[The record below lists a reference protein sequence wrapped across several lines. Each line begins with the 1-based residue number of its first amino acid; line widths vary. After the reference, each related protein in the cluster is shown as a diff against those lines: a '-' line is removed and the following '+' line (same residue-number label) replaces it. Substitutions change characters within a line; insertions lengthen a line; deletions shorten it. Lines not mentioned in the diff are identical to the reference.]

1 MAEFAG
7 ITLGVDVRQVDQGTK
22 SLQEFKRAN
31 EQAAAGVS
39 EFVNAELVAKNQAR
53 DTARYLS
60 EQRSAF
66 QSLQSAID
74 PTASKLRKL
83 QDAASSLDKAFSAGV
98 VPEAEFY
105 RLGEA
110 LETQT
115 NRLIRSRSALTE
127 EGRAAIEAAKN
138 KESAERQAQSFIR
151 SLQAQADAATLSRD
165 EFLKL
170 RAAQLGVSD
179 QAAPIIDRITQA
191 SSNNTNAIANQSRAF
206 QAAGIS
212 AGQYNQA
219 LRFLPVQINDITSS
233 IANGMPLF
241 MVLTQQIPQIT
252 DSFGGF
258 SNTLSAAQGAV
269 IDYVSSIGELRSS
282 FADVKTLGDEAILR
296 FGRAATIFGGAIVA
310 SLAVLGKAA
319 YDSFIEVRQ
328 LNNAIIETG
337 RSSTLSVAAIKDYAD
352 QLNETS
358 RATKGSIGDIYQSLV
373 SNGRLTVSQINL
385 IAKSVANLSA
395 VSSRSA
401 ESIIS
406 DFDKIAKDP
415 VKGLIELDK
424 QFNFLSEGQL
434 TLVNNLKE
442 TEGQTAAV
450 TAALE
455 IFAARNESVTKQ
467 IEGSLTPLEL
477 AWGDFRKFVSDTWDA
492 IGDRT
497 IGALNLFTDV
507 IAATIERIRLIIGT
521 GDKLINDF
529 VIRGIEALQKIP
541 GASGV
546 GNGIAEQLRK
556 DNDAIEKENIRL
568 AKSIADR
575 DARVRRGETGYLSVG
590 EGSESQTGTSDRDSE
605 SRRKALADEI
615 KAIEERSKK
624 TKSGAKEERDLTI
637 SYESGV
643 LALQAQL
650 KVLQEHRQISDVI
663 SNERKQLFAEE
674 AKFAILNERLADG
687 TITKQ
692 QRSLLL
698 QQDKILGLAREKAEI
713 GDQIVLQERANKL
726 LDDNIKKTR
735 QINAE
740 AASISVGAGLSQRE
754 AERRRELAALEAQ
767 QISKGGSVDDTDFQ
781 ALLQARQNFYNQEDA
796 LRGNWLAGVKSAFAE
811 TADELANF
819 NQIGSELAM
828 SAFNGLT
835 DQITNLVT
843 TGEASFR
850 EFTASILKQIARIAT
865 QLLLIKAIESTISSF
880 GGSGGAIGSIGSA
893 FGFASGGYTGNGGKY
908 EPAGTVHKGEFV
920 FTKEATSRIGV
931 DNLYKLMRG
940 YANGGV
946 VGAGPGYATG
956 GLVGGSN
963 VNVGGVNVTV
973 QTGLGGGGGNDAKQ
987 LESGIRVIIAEEIT
1001 QSFQQGGT
1009 AYQFLRGYS

>member
-60 EQRSAF
+60 EQRTAF
-66 QSLQSAID
+66 RQLQTAID
-74 PTASKLRKL
+74 PTAGKLRKL
-83 QDAASSLDKAFSAGV
+83 QEAADALDKSFSAGV

-105 RLGEA
+105 RLSEA

-115 NRLIRSRSALTE
+115 NRLRNSQRALTE
-127 EGRAAIEAAKN
+127 EGRAAIEASKAKAQAATQ
-138 KESAERQAQSFIR
+138 AERFLK
-151 SLQAQADAATLSRD
+151 SLQAEAQAATLTR
-165 EFLKL
+165 EELLKL
-170 RAAQLGVSD
+170 RAAELGVSS
-179 QAAPIIDRITQA
+179 QAAPIIAQIGAAADQSASALTRQSQA
-191 SSNNTNAIANQSRAF
+191 LQRSGLSVGQYKNAIRT
-206 QAAGIS
+206 
-212 AGQYNQA
+212 
-219 LRFLPVQINDITSS
+219 LP
-233 IANGMPLF
+233 A
-241 MVLTQQIPQIT
+241 QIT
-252 DSFGGF
+252 DIGTSLAGGIPIWLIAIQQGGQIKDSFGGVA
-258 SNTLSAAQGAV
+258 NTFRFALAALNPFIVAAGALGVALGALGLSAYQ
-269 IDYVSSIGELRSS
+269 
-282 FADVKTLGDEAILR
+282 
-296 FGRAATIFGGAIVA
+296 
-310 SLAVLGKAA
+310 A
-319 YDSFIEVRQ
+319 YQNTSQ
-328 LNNAIIETG
+328 LNQTLTLTG
-337 RSSTLSVAAIKDYAD
+337 
-352 QLNETS
+352 
-358 RATKGSIGDIYQSLV
+358 QS
-373 SNGRLTVSQINL
+373 
-385 IAKSVANLSA
+385 ANLSA
-395 VSSRSA
+395 GAVQNLARNAA
-401 ESIIS
+401 EAAGATQGLGQEIANGLVASGNRTVAQISIITEATARWATVTGDS
-406 DFDKIAKDP
+406 ADDIVKNFDKIANDP
-415 VKGLIELDK
+415 VKGLAELDK
-424 QFNFLSEGQL
+424 QFNFLTAGQL
-434 TLVNNLKE
+434 KYIEQIRV
-442 TEGQTAAV
+442 TEGQTQAV
-450 TAALE
+450 TAATKL
-455 IFAARNESVTKQ
+455 FADVMENRLTKVA
-467 IEGSLTPLEL
+467 ESLTPLER
-477 AWGDFRKFVSDTWDA
+477 AWDSFKNFVSRVWTD
-492 IGDRT
+492 IGNRT
-497 IGALNLFTDV
+497 LGALNLIVDV
-507 IAATIERIRLIIGT
+507 VAGTIEQIRLLIGQ
-521 GDKLINDF
+521 GDVLINNF
-529 VIRGIEALQKIP
+529 LISTIKAFQNIP
-541 GASGV
+541 GADGV
-546 GNGIAEQLRK
+546 GSELVQQFEKQNEGIKKANE
-556 DNDAIEKENIRL
+556 EL
-568 AKSIADR
+568 AKSVAER
-575 DARVRRGETGYLSVG
+575 DARIRKGELGYVAPTQEEQQRTG
-590 EGSESQTGTSDRDSE
+590 ESDAE
-605 SRRKALADEI
+605 FEKRRKARERELKD
-615 KAIEERSKK
+615 IEEANKK
-624 TKSGAKEERDLTI
+624 RKEGVKDQRDLTI
-637 SYESGV
+637 NYESGV

-692 QRSLLL
+692 QRALLL

-726 LDDNIKKTR
+726 LDDNVKKAR

-740 AASISVGAGLSQRE
+740 ASSVSLGAGLAQRE
-754 AERRRELAALEAQ
+754 AERLREIEALKAQ
-767 QISKGGSVDDTDFQ
+767 QVSKGGSVDDTDFQ
-781 ALLQARQNFYNQEDA
+781 ELLQARQNFYNQEDA

-843 TGEASFR
+843 TGEASFK

-880 GGSGGAIGSIGSA
+880 GGSGGSTGTAIASFGKS

-946 VGAGPGYATG
+946 VGSGPGYATG

>member
-60 EQRSAF
+60 EQRQAF
-66 QSLQSAID
+66 RQLQTAID
-74 PTASKLRKL
+74 PTAGKLRKL
-83 QDAASSLDKAFSAGV
+83 QEAADALDKSFSAGV

-105 RLGEA
+105 RLSEA

-115 NRLIRSRSALTE
+115 NRLRNSQRALTE
-127 EGRAAIEAAKN
+127 EGRAAIEASKAKAQAAN
-138 KESAERQAQSFIR
+138 QAERFLK
-151 SLQAQADAATLSRD
+151 SLQAEAQAATLTR
-165 EFLKL
+165 EELLKL
-170 RAAQLGVSD
+170 RAAELGVSS
-179 QAAPIIDRITQA
+179 QAAPIIAQIGAAADQSAAALTRQSQA
-191 SSNNTNAIANQSRAF
+191 LQRSGLSVGAYKNAIRQ
-206 QAAGIS
+206 
-212 AGQYNQA
+212 
-219 LRFLPVQINDITSS
+219 LP
-233 IANGMPLF
+233 A
-241 MVLTQQIPQIT
+241 QIT
-252 DSFGGF
+252 DIGTSLAGGIPIWLIAIQQGGQIKDSFGGVA
-258 SNTLSAAQGAV
+258 NTFRFALAALNPFIVAAGALGVALGALGLSAYQ
-269 IDYVSSIGELRSS
+269 
-282 FADVKTLGDEAILR
+282 
-296 FGRAATIFGGAIVA
+296 
-310 SLAVLGKAA
+310 A
-319 YDSFIEVRQ
+319 YQNTSQ
-328 LNNAIIETG
+328 LNQTLTLTG
-337 RSSTLSVAAIKDYAD
+337 
-352 QLNETS
+352 
-358 RATKGSIGDIYQSLV
+358 QS
-373 SNGRLTVSQINL
+373 
-385 IAKSVANLSA
+385 ANLSA
-395 VSSRSA
+395 GAVQNLARNAAEAAGATQGLGQEIANGLVASGSRTVA
-401 ESIIS
+401 QISIITEATARWATVTGDS
-406 DFDKIAKDP
+406 ADDIVKNFDKIANDP
-415 VKGLIELDK
+415 VKGLAELDK
-424 QFNFLSEGQL
+424 QFNFLTAGQL
-434 TLVNNLKE
+434 KYIE
-442 TEGQTAAV
+442 QIRITEGQTQAV
-450 TAALE
+450 TAATKL
-455 IFAARNESVTKQ
+455 FADVMENRLNKVAE
-467 IEGSLTPLEL
+467 SLTPLER
-477 AWGDFRKFVSDTWDA
+477 AWDSFKNFVSRVWTD
-492 IGDRT
+492 IGNRT
-497 IGALNLFTDV
+497 LGALNLIVDV
-507 IAATIERIRLIIGT
+507 VAGTIEQIQLLIGQ
-521 GDKLINDF
+521 GDVLINNF
-529 VIRGIEALQKIP
+529 LISTIKAFQNIP
-541 GASGV
+541 GADGV
-546 GNGIAEQLRK
+546 GSELVQQFEKQNEGIKKANEELVKSVAE
-556 DNDAIEKENIRL
+556 
-568 AKSIADR
+568 R
-575 DARVRRGETGYLSVG
+575 DARIRKGELGYVTSTQEEQQRTG
-590 EGSESQTGTSDRDSE
+590 ESDAE
-605 SRRKALADEI
+605 FEKRRKAREQELKD
-615 KAIEERSKK
+615 IEEANKK
-624 TKSGAKEERDLTI
+624 RKEGVKDQRDLTI
-637 SYESGV
+637 NYESGV

-650 KVLQEHRQISDVI
+650 KVLQEHRQISDVV

-692 QRSLLL
+692 QRALLL
-698 QQDKILGLAREKAEI
+698 QQDKILGLAREKAEL

-740 AASISVGAGLSQRE
+740 ASSVSLGAGLANRE
-754 AERRRELAALEAQ
+754 ADRLKEIEALKAQ
-767 QISKGGSVDDTDFQ
+767 QVSKGGSVDDTDFQ

-796 LRGNWLAGVKSAFAE
+796 LRGDWLAGVKSAFAE
-811 TADELANF
+811 TADELSNF

-843 TGEASFR
+843 TGEANFR

-880 GGSGGAIGSIGSA
+880 GGSGGSTGTAISNFGKS

-908 EPAGTVHKGEFV
+908 EPAGTVHRGEFV

-946 VGAGPGYATG
+946 VGSGPGYATG

>member
-39 EFVNAELVAKNQAR
+39 EFVNAEIVAKNQAR

-60 EQRSAF
+60 EQRAAF
-66 QSLQSAID
+66 RQLQTAID
-74 PTASKLRKL
+74 PTAGKLRKL
-83 QDAASSLDKAFSAGV
+83 QEAADALDKSFSAGV

-105 RLGEA
+105 RLSEA

-115 NRLIRSRSALTE
+115 NRIRNSQRALTE
-127 EGRAAIEAAKN
+127 EGRAAIEASKAKAQAATQ
-138 KESAERQAQSFIR
+138 AERFLK
-151 SLQAQADAATLSRD
+151 SLQAEAQAATLTR
-165 EFLKL
+165 EELLKL
-170 RAAQLGVSD
+170 RAAELGVSS
-179 QAAPIIDRITQA
+179 QAAPIIAQIGAAADQSATALTRQSQA
-191 SSNNTNAIANQSRAF
+191 LQRS
-206 QAAGIS
+206 GLS
-212 AGQYNQA
+212 AGQYKNAISQ
-219 LRFLPVQINDITSS
+219 LP
-233 IANGMPLF
+233 A
-241 MVLTQQIPQIT
+241 QIT
-252 DSFGGF
+252 DIGTSLAGGIPIWLIAIQQGGQIKDSFGGVA
-258 SNTLSAAQGAV
+258 NTFRFALAALNPFVVAAGALGLALGALGLSAYQ
-269 IDYVSSIGELRSS
+269 
-282 FADVKTLGDEAILR
+282 
-296 FGRAATIFGGAIVA
+296 
-310 SLAVLGKAA
+310 A
-319 YDSFIEVRQ
+319 YQNTSQ
-328 LNNAIIETG
+328 LNQALTLTG
-337 RSSTLSVAAIKDYAD
+337 
-352 QLNETS
+352 
-358 RATKGSIGDIYQSLV
+358 QS
-373 SNGRLTVSQINL
+373 
-385 IAKSVANLSA
+385 ANLSA
-395 VSSRSA
+395 GAVQNLARNAAEAAGATQGLGQEIANGLA
-401 ESIIS
+401 ESGNRTVAQISIITEATARWATVTGDS
-406 DFDKIAKDP
+406 ADDIVKNFDKIANDP
-415 VKGLIELDK
+415 VKGLAELDK
-424 QFNFLSEGQL
+424 QFNFLTAGQL
-434 TLVNNLKE
+434 KYIEQIRV
-442 TEGQTAAV
+442 TEGQTQAV
-450 TAALE
+450 TAATKL
-455 IFAARNESVTKQ
+455 FADVMENRLTKVA
-467 IEGSLTPLEL
+467 ESLTPLER
-477 AWGDFRKFVSDTWDA
+477 AWDGFKNFVSRVWTD
-492 IGDRT
+492 IGNRT
-497 IGALNLFTDV
+497 LGALNLIVDV
-507 IAATIERIRLIIGT
+507 VAGTIEQIQLLIGQ
-521 GDKLINDF
+521 GDVLINNF
-529 VIRGIEALQKIP
+529 LISTIKAFQNIP
-541 GASGV
+541 GADGV
-546 GNGIAEQLRK
+546 GSELVQQFEKQNEGIKKANEELVKSVAE
-556 DNDAIEKENIRL
+556 
-568 AKSIADR
+568 R
-575 DARVRRGETGYLSVG
+575 DARIRKGELGYVTPTQEEQQRTG
-590 EGSESQTGTSDRDSE
+590 ESDAE
-605 SRRKALADEI
+605 FEKRRKAREQELKD
-615 KAIEERSKK
+615 IEEANKK
-624 TKSGAKEERDLTI
+624 RKQGVKDQRDLTI

-687 TITKQ
+687 TITKE
-692 QRSLLL
+692 QRRLLL
-698 QQDKILGLAREKAEI
+698 QQNKILGLAREKAEL

-740 AASISVGAGLSQRE
+740 AASISTGAGLSQRE

-819 NQIGSELAM
+819 NQISSELAM

-843 TGEASFR
+843 TGEANFR

-880 GGSGGAIGSIGSA
+880 GGTGGAIGSIGSAIGSA

-940 YANGGV
+940 YSNGGV
-946 VGAGPGYATG
+946 VGSGPGYATG

>member
-39 EFVNAELVAKNQAR
+39 EFVNAEVVAKNQAR

-60 EQRSAF
+60 EQRAAF
-66 QSLQSAID
+66 RQLQTAID
-74 PTASKLRKL
+74 PTAGKLRKL
-83 QDAASSLDKAFSAGV
+83 QEAADALDKSFSAGV

-105 RLGEA
+105 RLSEA

-115 NRLIRSRSALTE
+115 NMLRNSQRALTE
-127 EGRAAIEAAKN
+127 EGRAAIEASKAKAQAATQ
-138 KESAERQAQSFIR
+138 AERFLK
-151 SLQAQADAATLSRD
+151 SLQAEAQAATLTR
-165 EFLKL
+165 EELLKL
-170 RAAQLGVSD
+170 RAEELGVSS
-179 QAAPIIDRITQA
+179 QAAPIIAQIGAAADQSATALTRQSQA
-191 SSNNTNAIANQSRAF
+191 LRRS
-206 QAAGIS
+206 GLS
-212 AGQYNQA
+212 AGQYKNAISQ
-219 LRFLPVQINDITSS
+219 LP
-233 IANGMPLF
+233 A
-241 MVLTQQIPQIT
+241 QIT
-252 DSFGGF
+252 DIGTSLAGGIPIWIIAIQQGGQIKDSFGGVA
-258 SNTLSAAQGAV
+258 NTFRFALAALNPFVVAAGALGVALGALGLSAYQ
-269 IDYVSSIGELRSS
+269 
-282 FADVKTLGDEAILR
+282 
-296 FGRAATIFGGAIVA
+296 
-310 SLAVLGKAA
+310 A
-319 YDSFIEVRQ
+319 YQNTSQ
-328 LNNAIIETG
+328 LNQTLTLTG
-337 RSSTLSVAAIKDYAD
+337 
-352 QLNETS
+352 
-358 RATKGSIGDIYQSLV
+358 QS
-373 SNGRLTVSQINL
+373 
-385 IAKSVANLSA
+385 ANLSA
-395 VSSRSA
+395 GAVQNLARSA
-401 ESIIS
+401 AEAAGATQGLGQEIANGLVASGNRTVAQISIITEATARWATVTGDS
-406 DFDKIAKDP
+406 ADDIVKNFDKIANDP
-415 VKGLIELDK
+415 VKGLAELDK
-424 QFNFLSEGQL
+424 QFNFLTAGQL
-434 TLVNNLKE
+434 KYIEQIRV
-442 TEGQTAAV
+442 TEGQTQAV
-450 TAALE
+450 TAATKL
-455 IFAARNESVTKQ
+455 FADVMENRLTKVA
-467 IEGSLTPLEL
+467 ESLTPLER
-477 AWGDFRKFVSDTWDA
+477 AWDSFKNFVSRVWTD
-492 IGDRT
+492 IGNRT
-497 IGALNLFTDV
+497 LGALNLIVDVVAGTIEQIRLLINQGDV
-507 IAATIERIRLIIGT
+507 I
-521 GDKLINDF
+521 INDF
-529 VIRGIEALQKIP
+529 LISTIKAFQNIP
-541 GASGV
+541 GADGV
-546 GNGIAEQLRK
+546 GSELVKQFEDQNAGIKKANEDL
-556 DNDAIEKENIRL
+556 I
-568 AKSIADR
+568 KSINER
-575 DARVRRGETGYLSVG
+575 DARIRKGELGYVTPSQDEQQRTG
-590 EGSESQTGTSDRDSE
+590 ESDAE
-605 SRRKALADEI
+605 FEKRRKAREQELKDIDE
-615 KAIEERSKK
+615 ANKK
-624 TKSGAKEERDLTI
+624 RKQGVKDQRDLTI

-692 QRSLLL
+692 QRALLL

-754 AERRRELAALEAQ
+754 AERQRELAALEAQ

-843 TGEASFR
+843 TGEANFR

-880 GGSGGAIGSIGSA
+880 GGGGGAIGSIGSA

-908 EPAGTVHKGEFV
+908 EPAGTVHRGEFV

-946 VGAGPGYATG
+946 VGSGPGYATG

-973 QTGLGGGGGNDAKQ
+973 QTGLGGDGGNDAKQ

>member
-60 EQRSAF
+60 EQRTAF
-66 QSLQSAID
+66 RQLQTAID
-74 PTASKLRKL
+74 PTAGKLRKL
-83 QDAASSLDKAFSAGV
+83 QEAADALDKSFSAGV
-98 VPEAEFY
+98 IPEAEFY
-105 RLGEA
+105 RLSEA

-115 NRLIRSRSALTE
+115 NRLRNSQRALTE
-127 EGRAAIEAAKN
+127 EGRAAIEASKAKAQAATQ
-138 KESAERQAQSFIR
+138 AERFLK
-151 SLQAQADAATLSRD
+151 SLQAEAQAATLTR
-165 EFLKL
+165 EELLKL
-170 RAAQLGVSD
+170 RAAELGVSS
-179 QAAPIIDRITQA
+179 QAAPIIAQIGAAADQSAAALTRQSQA
-191 SSNNTNAIANQSRAF
+191 LQRSGLSVGQYKNAIRT
-206 QAAGIS
+206 
-212 AGQYNQA
+212 
-219 LRFLPVQINDITSS
+219 LP
-233 IANGMPLF
+233 A
-241 MVLTQQIPQIT
+241 QIT
-252 DSFGGF
+252 DIGTSLAGGIPIWLIAIQQGGQIKDSFGGVA
-258 SNTLSAAQGAV
+258 NTFRFALAALNPFVVAAGALGVALGALGLSAYQ
-269 IDYVSSIGELRSS
+269 
-282 FADVKTLGDEAILR
+282 
-296 FGRAATIFGGAIVA
+296 
-310 SLAVLGKAA
+310 A
-319 YDSFIEVRQ
+319 YQNTSQ
-328 LNNAIIETG
+328 LNQTLTLTG
-337 RSSTLSVAAIKDYAD
+337 
-352 QLNETS
+352 
-358 RATKGSIGDIYQSLV
+358 QS
-373 SNGRLTVSQINL
+373 
-385 IAKSVANLSA
+385 ANLSA
-395 VSSRSA
+395 GAVQKLARNAA
-401 ESIIS
+401 EAAGATQGLGHEIANGLVASGNRTVAQISIITEATARWATVTGDS
-406 DFDKIAKDP
+406 ADDIVKNFDKIANDP
-415 VKGLIELDK
+415 VKGLAELDK
-424 QFNFLSEGQL
+424 QFNFLTAGQL
-434 TLVNNLKE
+434 KYIEQIRV
-442 TEGQTAAV
+442 TEGQTQAV
-450 TAALE
+450 TAATKL
-455 IFAARNESVTKQ
+455 FADVMENRLTKVA
-467 IEGSLTPLEL
+467 ESLTPLEK
-477 AWGDFRKFVSDTWDA
+477 AWDSFKNFVSRVWTD
-492 IGDRT
+492 IGNRT
-497 IGALNLFTDV
+497 LGALNLIVDV
-507 IAATIERIRLIIGT
+507 VAGTIEQIQLLIGQ
-521 GDKLINDF
+521 GDVLINNF
-529 VIRGIEALQKIP
+529 LISTIKAFQNIP
-541 GASGV
+541 GADGV
-546 GNGIAEQLRK
+546 GSELVQQFEKQNEGIKKANEELVKSVAE
-556 DNDAIEKENIRL
+556 
-568 AKSIADR
+568 R
-575 DARVRRGETGYLSVG
+575 DARIRKGELGYVTPTQEEQQRTG
-590 EGSESQTGTSDRDSE
+590 ESDAE
-605 SRRKALADEI
+605 FEKRRKAREQELKD
-615 KAIEERSKK
+615 IEEANKK
-624 TKSGAKEERDLTI
+624 RKQGVKDQRDLTI

-687 TITKQ
+687 TITKE
-692 QRSLLL
+692 QRRLLL
-698 QQDKILGLAREKAEI
+698 QQDKILGLAREKAEL

-740 AASISVGAGLSQRE
+740 AASISTGAGLSQRE

-767 QISKGGSVDDTDFQ
+767 QVSKGGSVDDTDFQ

-843 TGEASFR
+843 TGEANFR

-880 GGSGGAIGSIGSA
+880 GGSGGAIGSIASSI
-893 FGFASGGYTGNGGKY
+893 GFASGGYTGNGGKY
-908 EPAGTVHKGEFV
+908 EPAGTVHRGEFV

-940 YANGGV
+940 YANGGI
-946 VGAGPGYATG
+946 VGSGPGYATG
-956 GLVGGSN
+956 GLVSGSN

-973 QTGLGGGGGNDAKQ
+973 QTGLGGGAGNDAKQ

>member
-60 EQRSAF
+60 EQRNAF
-66 QSLQSAID
+66 RQLQTAID
-74 PTASKLRKL
+74 PTAGKLRKL
-83 QDAASSLDKAFSAGV
+83 QEAADALDKSFSAGV

-105 RLGEA
+105 RLSEA

-115 NRLIRSRSALTE
+115 NRLRNSQRALTE
-127 EGRAAIEAAKN
+127 EGRAAIEASKAKAQAATQ
-138 KESAERQAQSFIR
+138 AERFLK
-151 SLQAQADAATLSRD
+151 SLQAEAQAATLTR
-165 EFLKL
+165 EELLKL
-170 RAAQLGVSD
+170 RAAELGVSS
-179 QAAPIIDRITQA
+179 QAAPIIAQIGAAADQSAAALTRQSQA
-191 SSNNTNAIANQSRAF
+191 LQRSGLSVGQYKNAIRT
-206 QAAGIS
+206 
-212 AGQYNQA
+212 
-219 LRFLPVQINDITSS
+219 LP
-233 IANGMPLF
+233 A
-241 MVLTQQIPQIT
+241 QIT
-252 DSFGGF
+252 DIGTSLAGGIPIWLIAIQQGGQIKDSFGGVA
-258 SNTLSAAQGAV
+258 NTFRFALAALNPFVVAAGALGVALGALGLSAYQ
-269 IDYVSSIGELRSS
+269 
-282 FADVKTLGDEAILR
+282 
-296 FGRAATIFGGAIVA
+296 
-310 SLAVLGKAA
+310 A
-319 YDSFIEVRQ
+319 YQNTSQ
-328 LNNAIIETG
+328 LNQTLTLTG
-337 RSSTLSVAAIKDYAD
+337 
-352 QLNETS
+352 
-358 RATKGSIGDIYQSLV
+358 QS
-373 SNGRLTVSQINL
+373 
-385 IAKSVANLSA
+385 ANLSA
-395 VSSRSA
+395 GAVRNLARNAA
-401 ESIIS
+401 EAAGATQGLGQEIANGLVASGNRTVAQISIITEATARWATVTGDS
-406 DFDKIAKDP
+406 ADDIVKNFDKIAKDP
-415 VKGLIELDK
+415 VKGLAELDK
-424 QFNFLSEGQL
+424 QFNFLTAGQL
-434 TLVNNLKE
+434 KYIEQIRV
-442 TEGQTAAV
+442 TEGQTQAV
-450 TAALE
+450 TAATKL
-455 IFAARNESVTKQ
+455 FADVMENRLTKVA
-467 IEGSLTPLEL
+467 ESLTPLER
-477 AWGDFRKFVSDTWDA
+477 AWDSFKNFVSRVWTD
-492 IGDRT
+492 IGNRT
-497 IGALNLFTDV
+497 LGALNLIVDV
-507 IAATIERIRLIIGT
+507 VAGTIEQIQLLIGQ
-521 GDKLINDF
+521 GDVLINNF
-529 VIRGIEALQKIP
+529 LISTIKAFQNIP
-541 GASGV
+541 GADGV
-546 GNGIAEQLRK
+546 GSELVQQFEKQNEGIKKANE
-556 DNDAIEKENIRL
+556 EL
-568 AKSIADR
+568 AKSVAER
-575 DARVRRGETGYLSVG
+575 DARIRKGELGYVTPTQEEQQRTG
-590 EGSESQTGTSDRDSE
+590 ESDAE
-605 SRRKALADEI
+605 FEKRRKAREQELKD
-615 KAIEERSKK
+615 IEEANKK
-624 TKSGAKEERDLTI
+624 RKQGVKDQRDLTI

-687 TITKQ
+687 TITKE
-692 QRSLLL
+692 QRRLLI

-740 AASISVGAGLSQRE
+740 AASISAAAGLSQRE
-754 AERRRELAALEAQ
+754 AERQRELSALEAQ

-843 TGEASFR
+843 TGEANFR

-880 GGSGGAIGSIGSA
+880 GGSGGAFSSIASSI
-893 FGFASGGYTGNGGKY
+893 GFASGGYTGNGGKY

-946 VGAGPGYATG
+946 VGSGPGYATG

>member
-60 EQRSAF
+60 EQRTAF
-66 QSLQSAID
+66 RQLQTAID
-74 PTASKLRKL
+74 PTAGKLRKL
-83 QDAASSLDKAFSAGV
+83 QEAADALDKSFSAGV

-105 RLGEA
+105 RLSEA

-115 NRLIRSRSALTE
+115 NRLRNSQRALTE
-127 EGRAAIEAAKN
+127 EGRAAIEASKAKAQAATQ
-138 KESAERQAQSFIR
+138 AERFLK
-151 SLQAQADAATLSRD
+151 SLQAEAQAATLTR
-165 EFLKL
+165 EELLKL
-170 RAAQLGVSD
+170 RAAELGVSS
-179 QAAPIIDRITQA
+179 QAAPIIAQIGAAADQSAAALTRQSQA
-191 SSNNTNAIANQSRAF
+191 LQRSGLSVGAYKNAIRT
-206 QAAGIS
+206 
-212 AGQYNQA
+212 
-219 LRFLPVQINDITSS
+219 LP
-233 IANGMPLF
+233 A
-241 MVLTQQIPQIT
+241 QIT
-252 DSFGGF
+252 DIGTSLAGGIPIWLIAIQQGGQIKDSFGGVA
-258 SNTLSAAQGAV
+258 NTFRFALAALNPFVVAAGALGVALGALGLSAYQ
-269 IDYVSSIGELRSS
+269 
-282 FADVKTLGDEAILR
+282 
-296 FGRAATIFGGAIVA
+296 
-310 SLAVLGKAA
+310 A
-319 YDSFIEVRQ
+319 YQNTSQ
-328 LNNAIIETG
+328 LNQTLTLTG
-337 RSSTLSVAAIKDYAD
+337 
-352 QLNETS
+352 
-358 RATKGSIGDIYQSLV
+358 QS
-373 SNGRLTVSQINL
+373 
-385 IAKSVANLSA
+385 ANLSA
-395 VSSRSA
+395 GAVQNLARNAA
-401 ESIIS
+401 EAAGATQGLGQEIANGLVASGNRTVAQISIITEATARWATVTGDS
-406 DFDKIAKDP
+406 ADDIVKNFDKIANDP
-415 VKGLIELDK
+415 VKGLAELDK
-424 QFNFLSEGQL
+424 QFNFLTAGQL
-434 TLVNNLKE
+434 KYIEQIRV
-442 TEGQTAAV
+442 TEGQTQAV
-450 TAALE
+450 TAATKL
-455 IFAARNESVTKQ
+455 FADVMENRLTKVA
-467 IEGSLTPLEL
+467 ESLTPLEK
-477 AWGDFRKFVSDTWDA
+477 AWDSFKNFVSRVWTD
-492 IGDRT
+492 IGNRT
-497 IGALNLFTDV
+497 LGALNLIVDV
-507 IAATIERIRLIIGT
+507 VAGTIEQIQLLIGQ
-521 GDKLINDF
+521 GDVLINNF
-529 VIRGIEALQKIP
+529 LISTIKAFQNIP
-541 GASGV
+541 GADGV
-546 GNGIAEQLRK
+546 GSELVQQFEKQNEGIKKANEELVKSVAE
-556 DNDAIEKENIRL
+556 
-568 AKSIADR
+568 R
-575 DARVRRGETGYLSVG
+575 DARIRKGELGYVATTQEEQQRSG
-590 EGSESQTGTSDRDSE
+590 ESDAE
-605 SRRKALADEI
+605 FEKRRKARDQELKDIEAAN
-615 KAIEERSKK
+615 KARKVGVK
-624 TKSGAKEERDLTI
+624 DQQDLTI
-637 SYESGV
+637 NYESGV

-692 QRSLLL
+692 QRALLL

-740 AASISVGAGLSQRE
+740 AASISAGAGLSQRE
-754 AERRRELAALEAQ
+754 AERQRELAALEAQ

-796 LRGNWLAGVKSAFAE
+796 LRGNWLAGVRSAFAE

-819 NQIGSELAM
+819 NQIGAELAT

-843 TGEASFR
+843 TGEANFR

-908 EPAGTVHKGEFV
+908 EPAGTVHRGEFV

-931 DNLYKLMRG
+931 SNLYKLMRG

-946 VGAGPGYATG
+946 VGSGPGYATG

>member
-7 ITLGVDVRQVDQGTK
+7 ITIGVDVRQVDQGTK

-39 EFVNAELVAKNQAR
+39 EFVNSEIVAKNQAR

-60 EQRSAF
+60 EQRAAF
-66 QSLQSAID
+66 RQLQTAID
-74 PTASKLRKL
+74 PTAGKLRKL
-83 QDAASSLDKAFSAGV
+83 QEAADALDKSFSAGV

-105 RLGEA
+105 RLSEA

-115 NRLIRSRSALTE
+115 NRLRNSQRALTE
-127 EGRAAIEAAKN
+127 EGRAAIEASKAK
-138 KESAERQAQSFIR
+138 SRAAAQAERFLK
-151 SLQAQADAATLSRD
+151 SLQAEAQAATLTR
-165 EFLKL
+165 EELLKL
-170 RAAQLGVSD
+170 RAAELGVSS

-212 AGQYNQA
+212 AGQYKQA
-219 LRFLPVQINDITSS
+219 LGLLPVQINDITTSL
-233 IANGMPLF
+233 ANGLPLF
-241 MVLTQQIPQIT
+241 MVISQQLPQIT

-258 SNTLSAAQGAV
+258 SNTVAAAGGA
-269 IDYVSSIGELRSS
+269 ITDYVSSITELRSA
-282 FADVKTLGDEAILR
+282 FTDVRNLSDEAITR
-296 FGRAATIFGGAIVA
+296 FGRAATLFGGVVA
-310 SLAVLGKAA
+310 ASVAVLGKAA

-424 QFNFLSEGQL
+424 QFNFLSKGQL

-507 IAATIERIRLIIGT
+507 IAATIEQIRLIIGT

-546 GNGIAEQLRK
+546 GSGIAEQLRK
-556 DNDAIEKENIRL
+556 DNEAIEKENRRL
-568 AKSIADR
+568 AKSIAER
-575 DARVRRGETGYLSVG
+575 DERVRKGETGYLSAG
-590 EGSESQTGTSDRDSE
+590 EGSPSQAGTSDKDSE
-605 SRRKALADEI
+605 SRRKALAEEI
-615 KAIEERSKK
+615 KAIEERIKNLR
-624 TKSGAKEERDLTI
+624 SGAKEESDLTI

-692 QRSLLL
+692 QRALLL
-698 QQDKILGLAREKAEI
+698 QQDKILGLAREKAEL

-740 AASISVGAGLSQRE
+740 AASISAGAGLSQRE
-754 AERRRELAALEAQ
+754 AERQATLKALEAQ
-767 QISKGGSVDDTDFQ
+767 QLSKGGKIDAPDYT
-781 ALLQARQNFYNQEDA
+781 ALIEAQKNAYAQEDA
-796 LRGNWLAGVKSAFAE
+796 LRMDFVAGAKSAFME
-811 TADELANF
+811 IQEQVADF
-819 NQIGSELAM
+819 NQIARDLTT

-843 TGEASFR
+843 TGEANFK

-865 QLLLIKAIESTISSF
+865 QLLLVKAIESTISSF
-880 GGSGGAIGSIGSA
+880 GGGSA
-893 FGFASGGYTGNGGKY
+893 GNLFSSFSSAIGFASGGYTGNGGKY

-946 VGAGPGYATG
+946 VGSGPGYATG

-973 QTGLGGGGGNDAKQ
+973 QTGIGSSNDAKG

-1001 QSFQQGGT
+1001 QSFQQGGA

>member
-60 EQRSAF
+60 EQRNAF
-66 QSLQSAID
+66 RQLQTAID
-74 PTASKLRKL
+74 PTAGKLRKL
-83 QDAASSLDKAFSAGV
+83 QEAADALDKSFSAGV

-105 RLGEA
+105 RLSEA

-115 NRLIRSRSALTE
+115 NRLRNSQRALTE
-127 EGRAAIEAAKN
+127 EGRAAIEASKAKAQAATQ
-138 KESAERQAQSFIR
+138 AERFLK
-151 SLQAQADAATLSRD
+151 SLQAEAQAATLTR
-165 EFLKL
+165 EELLKL
-170 RAAQLGVSD
+170 RAAELGVSS
-179 QAAPIIDRITQA
+179 QAAPIIAQIGAAADQSAAALTRQSQA
-191 SSNNTNAIANQSRAF
+191 LQRS
-206 QAAGIS
+206 GLS
-212 AGQYNQA
+212 AGQYKNA
-219 LRFLPVQINDITSS
+219 IRTLP
-233 IANGMPLF
+233 A
-241 MVLTQQIPQIT
+241 QIT
-252 DSFGGF
+252 DIGTSLAGGIPIWLIAIQQGGQIKDSFGGVA
-258 SNTLSAAQGAV
+258 NTFRFALAALNPFVVAAGALGVALGALGLSAYQ
-269 IDYVSSIGELRSS
+269 
-282 FADVKTLGDEAILR
+282 
-296 FGRAATIFGGAIVA
+296 
-310 SLAVLGKAA
+310 A
-319 YDSFIEVRQ
+319 YQNTSQ
-328 LNNAIIETG
+328 LNQTLTLTG
-337 RSSTLSVAAIKDYAD
+337 
-352 QLNETS
+352 
-358 RATKGSIGDIYQSLV
+358 QS
-373 SNGRLTVSQINL
+373 
-385 IAKSVANLSA
+385 ANLSA
-395 VSSRSA
+395 GAVQNLARSA
-401 ESIIS
+401 AEAAGATQGLGQEIANGLVASGNRTVAQISIITEATARWATVTGDS
-406 DFDKIAKDP
+406 ADDIVKNFDKIANDP
-415 VKGLIELDK
+415 VKGLAELDK
-424 QFNFLSEGQL
+424 QFNFLTAGQL
-434 TLVNNLKE
+434 KYIEQIRL
-442 TEGQTAAV
+442 TEGQTQAV
-450 TAALE
+450 TAATKL
-455 IFAARNESVTKQ
+455 FADVMENRLTKVA
-467 IEGSLTPLEL
+467 ESLTPLEK
-477 AWGDFRKFVSDTWDA
+477 AWDSFKNFVSRVWTD
-492 IGDRT
+492 IGNRT
-497 IGALNLFTDV
+497 LGALNLIVDV
-507 IAATIERIRLIIGT
+507 VAGTIEQIQLLIGQ
-521 GDKLINDF
+521 GDVLINNF
-529 VIRGIEALQKIP
+529 LISTIKAFQNIP
-541 GASGV
+541 GADGV
-546 GNGIAEQLRK
+546 GSELVQQFEKQNEGIKKANEELVKSVAE
-556 DNDAIEKENIRL
+556 
-568 AKSIADR
+568 R
-575 DARVRRGETGYLSVG
+575 DARIRKGELGYVTATQEEQQRTG
-590 EGSESQTGTSDRDSE
+590 ESDAEYER
-605 SRRKALADEI
+605 RRKAREQELKD
-615 KAIEERSKK
+615 IEEENRKRK
-624 TKSGAKEERDLTI
+624 QGVKDQRDLTI
-637 SYESGV
+637 NYESGV

-687 TITKQ
+687 TITKE
-692 QRSLLL
+692 QRRLLL
-698 QQDKILGLAREKAEI
+698 QQDKILDLAREKAEL

-726 LDDNIKKTR
+726 LDENIKKTR

-740 AASISVGAGLSQRE
+740 AASISAGAGLSQRE
-754 AERRRELAALEAQ
+754 AERQRELAALEAQ

-843 TGEASFR
+843 TGEANFR

-880 GGSGGAIGSIGSA
+880 GGSGGAIGSIASSI
-893 FGFASGGYTGNGGKY
+893 GFASGGYTGNGGKY

-946 VGAGPGYATG
+946 VGSGPGYATG

>member
-39 EFVNAELVAKNQAR
+39 EFVNAEIVAKNQAR

-60 EQRSAF
+60 EQRAAF
-66 QSLQSAID
+66 RQLQTAID
-74 PTASKLRKL
+74 PTAGKLRKL
-83 QDAASSLDKAFSAGV
+83 QEAADALDKSFSAGV

-105 RLGEA
+105 RLSEA

-115 NRLIRSRSALTE
+115 NRLRNSQRALTE
-127 EGRAAIEAAKN
+127 EGRAAIEASKAKAQAATQ
-138 KESAERQAQSFIR
+138 AERFLK
-151 SLQAQADAATLSRD
+151 SLQAEAQAATLTR
-165 EFLKL
+165 EELLKL
-170 RAAQLGVSD
+170 RAAELGVSS
-179 QAAPIIDRITQA
+179 QAAPIIAQIGAAADQSAAALTRQSQA
-191 SSNNTNAIANQSRAF
+191 LQRS
-206 QAAGIS
+206 GLS
-212 AGQYNQA
+212 AGQYKNAISQ
-219 LRFLPVQINDITSS
+219 LP
-233 IANGMPLF
+233 A
-241 MVLTQQIPQIT
+241 QIT
-252 DSFGGF
+252 DIGTSLAGGIPIWLIAIQQGGQIKDSFGGVA
-258 SNTLSAAQGAV
+258 NTFRFALAALNPFVVAAGALGVALSA
-269 IDYVSSIGELRSS
+269 
-282 FADVKTLGDEAILR
+282 LGL
-296 FGRAATIFGGAIVA
+296 
-310 SLAVLGKAA
+310 SA
-319 YDSFIEVRQ
+319 YQAYQNTSQ
-328 LNNAIIETG
+328 LNQALTLTG
-337 RSSTLSVAAIKDYAD
+337 
-352 QLNETS
+352 
-358 RATKGSIGDIYQSLV
+358 QS
-373 SNGRLTVSQINL
+373 
-385 IAKSVANLSA
+385 ANLSA
-395 VSSRSA
+395 GAVQNLARNAA
-401 ESIIS
+401 EAAGATQGLGQEIANGLVASGNRTVAQISIITEATARWATVTGDS
-406 DFDKIAKDP
+406 ADDIVKNFDKIANDP
-415 VKGLIELDK
+415 VKGLAELDK
-424 QFNFLSEGQL
+424 QFNFLTDGQL
-434 TLVNNLKE
+434 KYIEQIRV
-442 TEGQTAAV
+442 TEGQTQAV
-450 TAALE
+450 TAATKL
-455 IFAARNESVTKQ
+455 FADVMENRLTKVAD
-467 IEGSLTPLEL
+467 SLTPLEK
-477 AWGDFRKFVSDTWDA
+477 AWNDFKNFVSDIWTN
-492 IGDRT
+492 IGNRT
-497 IGALNLFTDV
+497 LGALNLIVDV
-507 IAATIERIRLIIGT
+507 VAGTIEQIQLLIGQ
-521 GDKLINDF
+521 GDVLINNF
-529 VIRGIEALQKIP
+529 LISTIKAFQNIP
-541 GASGV
+541 GADGV
-546 GNGIAEQLRK
+546 GSELVQQFEKQNEG
-556 DNDAIEKENIRL
+556 IEKANEAL
-568 AKSIADR
+568 VKSIAER
-575 DARVRRGETGYLSVG
+575 DARIRKGELGYVTPTQEEQQRTG
-590 EGSESQTGTSDRDSE
+590 ESDAE
-605 SRRKALADEI
+605 FEKRRKAREQELKD
-615 KAIEERSKK
+615 IEEANKK
-624 TKSGAKEERDLTI
+624 RKQGVKDQRDLTI

-687 TITKQ
+687 TITKE
-692 QRSLLL
+692 QRRLLL
-698 QQDKILGLAREKAEI
+698 QQDKILGLARERAEL

-740 AASISVGAGLSQRE
+740 AASISAGAGLSQRE
-754 AERRRELAALEAQ
+754 AERQRELAALEAQ
-767 QISKGGSVDDTDFQ
+767 QISKGGAVDDTDFQ

-819 NQIGSELAM
+819 NQIGAELAT

-843 TGEASFR
+843 TGEANFR

-880 GGSGGAIGSIGSA
+880 GGSGGVIGSISSA
-893 FGFASGGYTGNGGKY
+893 IGFASGGYTGNGGKY

-946 VGAGPGYATG
+946 VGSGPGYATG

-973 QTGLGGGGGNDAKQ
+973 QTGIGSSNDAKG

-1001 QSFQQGGT
+1001 QSFQQGGA

>member
-60 EQRSAF
+60 EQRTAF
-66 QSLQSAID
+66 RQLQTAID
-74 PTASKLRKL
+74 PTAGKLRKL
-83 QDAASSLDKAFSAGV
+83 QEAADALDKSFSAGV

-105 RLGEA
+105 RLSEA

-115 NRLIRSRSALTE
+115 NRLRNSQRALTE
-127 EGRAAIEAAKN
+127 EGRAAIEASKAKAQAATQ
-138 KESAERQAQSFIR
+138 AERFLK
-151 SLQAQADAATLSRD
+151 SLQAEAQAATLTR
-165 EFLKL
+165 EELLKL
-170 RAAQLGVSD
+170 RAAELGVSS
-179 QAAPIIDRITQA
+179 QAAPIIAQIGQA
-191 SSNNTNAIANQSRAF
+191 AEQSATALTRQSQAF
-206 QAAGIS
+206 QRSGLS
-212 AGQYNQA
+212 AGQYKNAIRQ
-219 LRFLPVQINDITSS
+219 LP
-233 IANGMPLF
+233 A
-241 MVLTQQIPQIT
+241 QIT
-252 DSFGGF
+252 DIGTSLAGGIPIWLIAIQQGGQIKDSFGGVA
-258 SNTLSAAQGAV
+258 NTFRFALAALNPFVVAAGALGVALGALGLSAYQ
-269 IDYVSSIGELRSS
+269 
-282 FADVKTLGDEAILR
+282 
-296 FGRAATIFGGAIVA
+296 
-310 SLAVLGKAA
+310 A
-319 YDSFIEVRQ
+319 YQNTSQ
-328 LNNAIIETG
+328 LNQALTLTG
-337 RSSTLSVAAIKDYAD
+337 
-352 QLNETS
+352 
-358 RATKGSIGDIYQSLV
+358 
-373 SNGRLTVSQINL
+373 
-385 IAKSVANLSA
+385 KSANLSA
-395 VSSRSA
+395 GAVQNLARNAA
-401 ESIIS
+401 EAAGSTQGLGQEIANGLVASGNRTVAQISIITEATARWATVTGDS
-406 DFDKIAKDP
+406 ADDIVKNFDKIANDP
-415 VKGLIELDK
+415 VKGLAELDK
-424 QFNFLSEGQL
+424 QFNFLTAGQL
-434 TLVNNLKE
+434 KYIEQIRV
-442 TEGQTAAV
+442 TEGQTQAV
-450 TAALE
+450 TAATKL
-455 IFAARNESVTKQ
+455 FADVMENRLTKVAD
-467 IEGSLTPLEL
+467 SLTPLEK
-477 AWGDFRKFVSDTWDA
+477 AWDSFKNFVSRVWTD
-492 IGDRT
+492 IGNRT
-497 IGALNLFTDV
+497 LGALNLIVDV
-507 IAATIERIRLIIGT
+507 VAGTIEQIQLLIGQ
-521 GDKLINDF
+521 GDVLINNF
-529 VIRGIEALQKIP
+529 LISTIKAFQNIP
-541 GASGV
+541 GADGV
-546 GNGIAEQLRK
+546 GSELVQQFEKQNEG
-556 DNDAIEKENIRL
+556 IEKANEEL
-568 AKSIADR
+568 VKSISER
-575 DARVRRGETGYLSVG
+575 DARIRKGELGYVTPTQEEQQRNG
-590 EGSESQTGTSDRDSE
+590 ESDAE
-605 SRRKALADEI
+605 FEKRRKAREQELKD
-615 KAIEERSKK
+615 IEEANKK
-624 TKSGAKEERDLTI
+624 RKEGVKDQRDLTI
-637 SYESGV
+637 NYESGV

-650 KVLQEHRQISDVI
+650 KVLQGHRQISDVI

-692 QRSLLL
+692 QRALLL

-740 AASISVGAGLSQRE
+740 AASISSGAGLSQRE
-754 AERRRELAALEAQ
+754 AERQRELAALEAQ

-819 NQIGSELAM
+819 NQIGAELAM

-843 TGEASFR
+843 TGEANFR

-880 GGSGGAIGSIGSA
+880 GGSGGSAGTAIANFGKS
-893 FGFASGGYTGNGGKY
+893 FGFATGGYTGNGGKY
-908 EPAGTVHKGEFV
+908 EPAGTVHRGEFV

-946 VGAGPGYATG
+946 VGSGPGYATG

>member
-60 EQRSAF
+60 EQRTAF
-66 QSLQSAID
+66 RQLQTAID
-74 PTASKLRKL
+74 PTAGKLRKL
-83 QDAASSLDKAFSAGV
+83 QEAADALDKSFSAGV

-105 RLGEA
+105 RLSEA

-115 NRLIRSRSALTE
+115 NRLRNSQRALTE
-127 EGRAAIEAAKN
+127 EGRAAIESSKAKAQAATQ
-138 KESAERQAQSFIR
+138 AERFLK
-151 SLQAQADAATLSRD
+151 SLQAEAQAATLTR
-165 EFLKL
+165 EELLKL
-170 RAAQLGVSD
+170 RAAELGVSS
-179 QAAPIIDRITQA
+179 QAAPIIAQIGAAADASANALGRQA
-191 SSNNTNAIANQSRAF
+191 QALQRSGLSVGAYKNAIRT
-206 QAAGIS
+206 
-212 AGQYNQA
+212 
-219 LRFLPVQINDITSS
+219 LP
-233 IANGMPLF
+233 A
-241 MVLTQQIPQIT
+241 QIT
-252 DSFGGF
+252 DIGTSLAGGIPIWLIAIQQGGQIKDSFGGVA
-258 SNTLSAAQGAV
+258 NTFRFALAALNPFVVAAGALGVALGALGLSAYQ
-269 IDYVSSIGELRSS
+269 
-282 FADVKTLGDEAILR
+282 
-296 FGRAATIFGGAIVA
+296 
-310 SLAVLGKAA
+310 A
-319 YDSFIEVRQ
+319 YQNTSQ
-328 LNNAIIETG
+328 LNQTLTLTG
-337 RSSTLSVAAIKDYAD
+337 
-352 QLNETS
+352 
-358 RATKGSIGDIYQSLV
+358 QS
-373 SNGRLTVSQINL
+373 
-385 IAKSVANLSA
+385 ANLSA
-395 VSSRSA
+395 GAVQNLARNAAEAAGATQGLGQEIANGLVASGSRTVA
-401 ESIIS
+401 QISIITEATARWATVTGDS
-406 DFDKIAKDP
+406 ADDIVKNFDKIANDP
-415 VKGLIELDK
+415 VKGLAELDK
-424 QFNFLSEGQL
+424 QFNFLTAGQL
-434 TLVNNLKE
+434 KYIEQIRV
-442 TEGQTAAV
+442 TEGQTQAV
-450 TAALE
+450 TAATKL
-455 IFAARNESVTKQ
+455 FADVMENRLTKVA
-467 IEGSLTPLEL
+467 ESLTPLER
-477 AWGDFRKFVSDTWDA
+477 AWDSFKNFVSRVWTD
-492 IGDRT
+492 IGNRT
-497 IGALNLFTDV
+497 LGALNLIVDV
-507 IAATIERIRLIIGT
+507 VAGTIEQIQLLIGQ
-521 GDKLINDF
+521 GDVLINNF
-529 VIRGIEALQKIP
+529 LISTIKAFQNIP
-541 GASGV
+541 GADGV
-546 GNGIAEQLRK
+546 GSELVQQFEKQNEGIKKANEELVKSVAE
-556 DNDAIEKENIRL
+556 
-568 AKSIADR
+568 R
-575 DARVRRGETGYLSVG
+575 DARIRKGELGYVTPNQEEQQRTG
-590 EGSESQTGTSDRDSE
+590 ESDAE
-605 SRRKALADEI
+605 FEKRRKAREQELKD
-615 KAIEERSKK
+615 IEEANKK
-624 TKSGAKEERDLTI
+624 RKQGVKDQKDLTI
-637 SYESGV
+637 NYESGV

-674 AKFAILNERLADG
+674 AKFTILNERLVDG

-692 QRSLLL
+692 QRALLL

-754 AERRRELAALEAQ
+754 AERQRELAALEAQ

-843 TGEASFR
+843 TGEANFR

-880 GGSGGAIGSIGSA
+880 GGSGGAIGSIGSSL
-893 FGFASGGYTGNGGKY
+893 GFASGGYTGNGGKY

-946 VGAGPGYATG
+946 VGSGPGYANG